1 MKKTLLAL
9 AITSMGFCALP
20 AFAQDASPAPQ
31 TTAPTAAPATD
42 TTAPQVADSSVASG
56 NYQPGQP
63 VGSGNWFVDGSA
75 GEAHISKG
83 PYNDHPTT
91 YALTGGYRWKVGQD
105 MGLGLDV
112 GYNDLGNF
120 KLKNAFNSNDVNLT
134 KQRNALRGWT
144 AGVNG
149 RINVWQGLYLSGRA
163 GIYGWK
169 GHGYADQDINRHD
182 LDKVDY
188 YAGAGVG
195 YDFSDHFGL
204 GLSYDYYQAK
214 KNNVNLSSDT
224 ASLTAEYR
232 F

>member
-1 MKKTLLAL
+1 MNRKILAAML
-9 AITSMGFCALP
+9 ASAGFFALP
-20 AFAQDASPAPQ
+20 AMAQD
-31 TTAPTAAPATD
+31 TTD
-42 TTAPQVADSSVASG
+42 TMGTDQVADSTQAASG

-63 VGSGNWFVDGSA
+63 VGSGNWFVDGSV
-75 GEAHISKG
+75 GQSHINEG

-105 MGLGLDV
+105 LGLGVDV

-120 KLKNAFNSNDVNLT
+120 QVKNVFNSDDVNLT
-134 KQRNALRGWT
+134 GRRNALRGWT

-149 RINVWQGLYLSGRA
+149 RINVWQGLYVSGRA
-163 GIYGWK
+163 GVYGWK
-169 GHGYADQDINRHD
+169 GEGYNDQDFNRHH

-188 YAGAGVG
+188 YVGAGVG
-195 YDFSDHFGL
+195 YDFNDHFGL
-204 GLSYDYYQAK
+204 GLSYDRYHASK
-214 KNNVNLSSDT
+214 DGVNLSTDA

>member
-1 MKKTLLAL
+1 MKQSLLAL
-9 AITSMGFCALP
+9 AFVSAGACALP
-20 AFAQDASPAPQ
+20 ALAQDAA
-31 TTAPTAAPATD
+31 TTTD
-42 TTAPQVADSSVASG
+42 TSAASASG
-56 NYQPGQP
+56 NYQPNQP
-63 VGSGNWFVDGSA
+63 VGSGNWFLSGSV
-75 GEAHISKG
+75 GQSHLYKG

-91 YALTGGYRWKVGQD
+91 YAVNGGYRWKVGQD
-105 MGLGLDV
+105 MGLGVEV

-120 KLKNAFNSNDVNLT
+120 KIKNAFNSNDVNLT
-134 KQRNALRGWT
+134 DQRNALRGWT

-149 RINVWQGLYLSGRA
+149 RIDVYRGLYVSGRA
-163 GIYGWK
+163 GVYGWK
-169 GHGYADQDINRHD
+169 GHGYSNQDINRHD

-204 GLSYDYYQAK
+204 GLSYDVYHAK
-214 KNNVNLSSDT
+214 KDGISLSTDT